1 MRQRVVSHTAWAF
14 DSGIQKGWQL
24 MPRILLVDDMDDN
37 RDMLTRRLQKRG
49 YEVVCAVDG
58 AQACEM
64 AESEKP
70 DLILMDMQMP
80 VMDGYEATRIIKE
93 GPTTGGIPV
102 VGLTAH
108 AMAGDRE
115 KAIEAGCDDYEA
127 KPINFSQL
135 LDTMQT
141 LLEKPTAT

>member
-1 MRQRVVSHTAWAF
+1 
-14 DSGIQKGWQL
+14 
-24 MPRILLVDDMDDN
+24 MPKILLVDDMENN

-58 AQACEM
+58 AEACELVIT
-64 AESEKP
+64 EKP
-70 DLILMDMQMP
+70 ALILMDMQMP
-80 VMDGYEATRIIKE
+80 IMDGYEATRHIKDSSE
-93 GPTTGGIPV
+93 TSEIPI

-115 KAIEAGCDDYEA
+115 KALEAGCDDYEA

-135 LDTMQT
+135 LQTMQT
-141 LLEKPTAT
+141 LLEKRSAI

>member
-1 MRQRVVSHTAWAF
+1 
-14 DSGIQKGWQL
+14 

-49 YEVVCAVDG
+49 YEVLCAVDG
-58 AQACEM
+58 AQACEI
-64 AESEKP
+64 AAAEKP

-80 VMDGYEATRIIKE
+80 VMDGYEATRIIKAE
-93 GPTTGGIPV
+93 ASTSGIPV

-115 KAIEAGCDDYEA
+115 KALEAGCDDYEA

-135 LDTMQT
+135 LGTMQT
-141 LLEKPTAT
+141 LLEKPTAP

>member
-1 MRQRVVSHTAWAF
+1 
-14 DSGIQKGWQL
+14 
-24 MPRILLVDDMDDN
+24 MPKILLVDDTEDN
-37 RDMLTRRLQKRG
+37 RDMLMRRLKKRG
-49 YEVVCAVDG
+49 FEVVTAEDG
-58 AQACEM
+58 AQACVM
-64 AESEKP
+64 AASEQP

-80 VMDGYEATRIIKE
+80 VMDGYEATRNIKRSAD
-93 GPTTGGIPV
+93 TRGIPV

-135 LDTMQT
+135 LETMQR
-141 LLEKPTAT
+141 LLENRPSP

>member
-1 MRQRVVSHTAWAF
+1 
-14 DSGIQKGWQL
+14 

-49 YEVVCAVDG
+49 YEVLCAVDG
-58 AQACEM
+58 AQACEI
-64 AESEKP
+64 AAAEKP

-80 VMDGYEATRIIKE
+80 VMDGYEATRIIKAKAS
-93 GPTTGGIPV
+93 TSGIPV

-115 KAIEAGCDDYEA
+115 KALEAGCDDYEA

-135 LDTMQT
+135 LGTMQT
-141 LLEKPTAT
+141 LLEKPTAP

>member
-1 MRQRVVSHTAWAF
+1 
-14 DSGIQKGWQL
+14 
-24 MPRILLVDDMDDN
+24 MPKILLVDDTEDN

-49 YEVVCAVDG
+49 FDVVGAVDG
-58 AQACEM
+58 VDACEKAL
-64 AESEKP
+64 AETP

-80 VMDGYEATRIIKE
+80 VMDGYEATRTIKSE
-93 GPTTGGIPV
+93 AATRDIPV

-115 KAIEAGCDDYEA
+115 KALAAGCDDYEA

-135 LDTMQT
+135 LDTIQT
-141 LLEKPTAT
+141 LLEKRSTP